1 MLKLWKGLNSWS
13 LDQVAGTLKENPYWG
28 FWGCGLMMERYR
40 FLPKA
45 ALFAAAS
52 FLPSPSSW
60 FATPAG
66 EVLTWLFGEHQPH
79 LRSPGW
85 IAARPCANLQR
96 HPAAASLLWDSLH
109 LLPFPARFS
118 VETTGRVSHVP
129 WGAAG
134 PVSSQGAAFPGSR
147 AFPEEGEER
156 DGVLSLA
163 GKTNGRAV
171 CETMFL
177 RCCVR
182 HWPPDPAHVEN
193 QSRSS
198 AGIKLKVYC

>member
-109 LLPFPARFS
+109 LLPFLPGFLWRRQDVFPMFHEVLRGPFPARALPFLAAVLFQRKERKETGFYRWRVRQTAGLS
-118 VETTGRVSHVP
+118 VRRCSS
-129 WGAAG
+129 GAVLG
-134 PVSSQGAAFPGSR
+134 TDLLILHMWKTSPVLLQG
-147 AFPEEGEER
+147 
-156 DGVLSLA
+156 L
-163 GKTNGRAV
+163 N
-171 CETMFL
+171 
-177 RCCVR
+177 
-182 HWPPDPAHVEN
+182 
-193 QSRSS
+193 
-198 AGIKLKVYC
+198 